1 MKSKKLISFI
11 ALFMVS
17 LGISSQNSKNL
28 AEMLGYAKDAKL
40 LIIHADDIGLCQSV
54 NAATIKAF
62 ENNAITSG
70 SIMMPCPWANDF
82 AAYYKK
88 HPGMDVGIHTTLTA
102 EWETYRW
109 PGLLPQNQIASL
121 LDEKSYLYPSVEAL
135 GKSVKVDEAEMEI
148 RAQIEKAKSLGINPS
163 HIDTH
168 MGSVLATPDLVKVY
182 MKIAMEYNLP
192 FLFPRAYLNLL
203 QPDQAKE
210 LGNLIFLLDNIFMLE
225 PQMIKGSWLDAYKK
239 GIEELKPGLNQ
250 MIVHV
255 AIDNDEMRAI
265 TIGHPDYGSEWRQ
278 KDLDLLLSAEFK
290 ELLKKNKII
299 LIKWGQIRDLMN
311 KADSK

>member
-1 MKSKKLISFI
+1 MKTKKLLLFITCYIISF
-11 ALFMVS
+11 S
-17 LGISSQNSKNL
+17 LSSQQNKNL
-28 AEMLGYAKDAKL
+28 AEMLGYPKDSKL

-62 ENNAITSG
+62 QNNAITSG

-109 PGLLPQNQIASL
+109 PGLLSQNEIPSL
-121 LDEKSYLYPSVEAL
+121 LDEKGYLFPSVEAL
-135 GKSVKVDEAEMEI
+135 GKSVNVDEAEKEI
-148 RAQIEKAKSLGINPS
+148 RTQIEKAKSLGINPS
-163 HIDTH
+163 HLDTH
-168 MGSVLATPDLVKVY
+168 MGSVLATPELVKVY
-182 MKIAMEYNLP
+182 MKIALEYKLP
-192 FLFPRAYLNLL
+192 FLFPRAYVNWL

-210 LGNLIFLLDNIFMLE
+210 LGNLFFLLDNLFMLE
-225 PQMIKGSWLDAYKK
+225 PQMIKGSWLYAYKK
-239 GIEELKPGLNQ
+239 GIEEMKPGLNQ

-255 AIDNDEMRAI
+255 AIDNEEMKAI
-265 TIGHPDYGSEWRQ
+265 CKGHPDYGSEWRQ
-278 KDLDLLLSAEFK
+278 KDLDLLLSADFK

-299 LIKWGQIRDLMN
+299 LISWGQIRDLLLIN
-311 KADSK
+311 GTK